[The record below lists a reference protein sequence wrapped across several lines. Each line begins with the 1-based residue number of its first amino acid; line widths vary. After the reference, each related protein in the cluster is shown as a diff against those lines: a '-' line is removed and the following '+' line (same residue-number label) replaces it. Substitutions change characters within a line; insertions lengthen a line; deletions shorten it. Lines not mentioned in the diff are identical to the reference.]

1 MFEKFTEK
9 AIEVVKSAQITA
21 IELNHEKVYP
31 EHIVLALLDSN
42 SSGIVKKLFTMYKI
56 NSRDLRDEIETT
68 IHKRSSHTPNEFIV
82 FSDDTKNIF
91 YHALSLTKQ
100 LGALYVTPE
109 HILLA
114 ILEEPKLRI
123 PKTLSEKG
131 FDIEKTKNMFYRI
144 LNNSS
149 SSKKHHPESTDR
161 RKNSNKYDYI
171 LSLFKDSDSSAIFH
185 KAAAK
190 ITTSEYEILGTEQ
203 IIQCILEGENT
214 NLLQTLADFGVT
226 AETFSQKLSELS
238 QNPEE
243 TPEKQI
249 IFTPNA
255 NKTLMLALET
265 VRELGNAKVEPEHI
279 LLGLLKSKSGI
290 AYNILKALNVNETLL
305 EERIIRPLEKQ
316 TNQML
321 TVLKYAKE
329 EAKELGTNVVGTES
343 ILLGILLEG
352 NGIAATVLKDLGITV
367 KDARDT
373 IEKLLGIS
381 GDYSERDISFSQRAK
396 IVLEDAWRIANSS
409 NKNKIEA
416 HDVLLAMCNI
426 QSSLAMKTLSQ
437 LGVDVLEIRQG
448 IKNKLD
454 GNI

>member
-42 SSGIVKKLFTMYKI
+42 SSGIVKKLFTMHKI
-56 NSRDLRDEIETT
+56 DSKDLRNEIETT
-68 IHKRSSHTPNEFIV
+68 IHKRSSHTLNEYIV

-114 ILEEPKLRI
+114 ILEEPKIRI
-123 PKTLSEKG
+123 PKTLTDKG

-144 LNNSS
+144 LNNSTS
-149 SSKKHHPESTDR
+149 NKKHHPESTDR
-161 RKNSNKYDYI
+161 RKSANKYDYL
-171 LSLFKDSDSSAIFH
+171 LSLDLFK

-203 IIQCILEGENT
+203 IIQCILEGEKT
-214 NLLQTLADFGVT
+214 NLLQTLEDFGVT
-226 AETFSQKLSELS
+226 AESFSAKLSELS
-238 QNPEE
+238 SSPEE
-243 TPEKQI
+243 KEEKQI

-265 VRELGNAKVEPEHI
+265 VRELGSAKVEPEHI
-279 LLGLLKSKSGI
+279 LLGLLKSRSGI
-290 AYNILKALNVNETLL
+290 AYDILKALNVNETLL

-352 NGIAATVLKDLGITV
+352 NGIAANVLKDLGITV

-373 IEKLLGIS
+373 IEKLLGVS

-396 IVLEDAWRIANSS
+396 IVLEDAWRIANST

-448 IKNKLD
+448 IKNRLE
-454 GNI
+454 NII

>member
-1 MFEKFTEK
+1 
-9 AIEVVKSAQITA
+9 
-21 IELNHEKVYP
+21 
-31 EHIVLALLDSN
+31 
-42 SSGIVKKLFTMYKI
+42 
-56 NSRDLRDEIETT
+56 
-68 IHKRSSHTPNEFIV
+68 
-82 FSDDTKNIF
+82 
-91 YHALSLTKQ
+91 
-100 LGALYVTPE
+100 
-109 HILLA
+109 
-114 ILEEPKLRI
+114 
-123 PKTLSEKG
+123 
-131 FDIEKTKNMFYRI
+131 MFYRI

-373 IEKLLGIS
+373 IEKLLGVS

-454 GNI
+454 EII

>member
-42 SSGIVKKLFTMYKI
+42 SSGIVKKLFTMHKI
-56 NSRDLRDEIETT
+56 NSEDLRNEIETT
-68 IHKRSSHTPNEFIV
+68 IHKRSSHTLNEYIV

-114 ILEEPKLRI
+114 ILEEPKIRI
-123 PKTLSEKG
+123 PKTLTDKG

-144 LNNSS
+144 LNNSTS
-149 SSKKHHPESTDR
+149 NKKHHPESTDR
-161 RKNSNKYDYI
+161 RKSANKYDYL
-171 LSLFKDSDSSAIFH
+171 LSLDLFKR
-185 KAAAK
+185 AAAK

-203 IIQCILEGENT
+203 IIQCILEGEKT
-214 NLLQTLADFGVT
+214 NLLQTLEDFGVT
-226 AETFSQKLSELS
+226 AESFSSKLSELS
-238 QNPEE
+238 ESPEE
-243 TPEKQI
+243 KEEKQI

-265 VRELGNAKVEPEHI
+265 VRELGSAKVEPEHI
-279 LLGLLKSKSGI
+279 LLGLLKSRSGI
-290 AYNILKALNVNETLL
+290 AYEILKALNVNETLL

-352 NGIAATVLKDLGITV
+352 NGIAANVLKDLGITV

-373 IEKLLGIS
+373 IEKLLGVS

-396 IVLEDAWRIANSS
+396 IVLEDAWRIANST

-448 IKNKLD
+448 IKNRLE
-454 GNI
+454 NII

>member
-42 SSGIVKKLFTMYKI
+42 SSGIVKKLFTMHKI
-56 NSRDLRDEIETT
+56 NYQDLRDEIETT
-68 IHKRSSHTPNEFIV
+68 IHKRSSHTPSEFIV

-100 LGALYVTPE
+100 LGAMYVTPE

-114 ILEEPKLRI
+114 ILEEPKLRV
-123 PKTLSEKG
+123 PKTLIEKG

-161 RKNSNKYDYI
+161 RKNNYKYDYI
-171 LSLFKDSDSSAIFH
+171 LSLFKDSKSSDIFK

-203 IIQCILEGENT
+203 IIQCILEGENSQ
-214 NLLQTLADFGVT
+214 LLQTLEDFGVN
-226 AETFSQKLSELS
+226 AKSFSEKLSELS
-238 QNPEE
+238 ENQQERS
-243 TPEKQI
+243 EKEI

-255 NKTLMLALET
+255 NKTLMIALET
-265 VRELGNAKVEPEHI
+265 VRELGSAQIEPEHI
-279 LLGLLKSKSGI
+279 LLGLLKAKSGI
-290 AYNILKALNVNETLL
+290 AYEIFKALNVNETLL

-321 TVLKYAKE
+321 TILKYAKE
-329 EAKELGTNVVGTES
+329 EAKDLGTNVVGTES

-352 NGIAATVLKDLGITV
+352 TGVAANVLKDLGITV

-373 IEKLLGIS
+373 IEKLLGVS

-396 IVLEDAWRIANSS
+396 IVLEDAWRIANSK

-416 HDVLLAMCNI
+416 HDVLLAICNI

-448 IKNKLD
+448 IKNRI
-454 GNI
+454 G